1 MTRSD
6 RTEGGHGPVPRWL
19 FVVYLGISA
28 FFVYYIITNV
38 FIHGTH
44 PAYGF

>member
-1 MTRSD
+1 MTHPSH
-6 RTEGGHGPVPRWL
+6 TEGGHGPVPRWL
-19 FVVYLGISA
+19 LVVYLGIRT

-44 PAYGF
+44 PTYRF